1 MCGRIAITDN
11 EDFTELFRS
20 LGISMISAREPRY
33 NVAPTAML
41 DVVRLEDGPALVPM
55 RWGFT
60 VTIRGRTRPV
70 FNTRSDK
77 AWSSPLWRGAIAK
90 ARVLV
95 PVSGFYE
102 WRRVN
107 GKTGQA
113 YYITPSEGTSMWF
126 AGIHRGEEVSI
137 ITTDANEAMSAIHHR
152 MPVTLSANEAMSWLQ
167 EDERE
172 TLEALMV
179 PAAEDALTFTA
190 VSDHVNNARHA
201 GPACIEPVATDG
213 GTD

>member
-1 MCGRIAITDN
+1 MCGRIAITDH
-11 EDFTELFRS
+11 EDFAELFRS
-20 LGISMISAREPRY
+20 LGIASRPSREPRY
-33 NVAPTAML
+33 NVAPTAEL
-41 DVVRLEDGPALVPM
+41 DVVRLDDEPELMPV

-102 WRRVN
+102 WQREKGR
-107 GKTGQA
+107 TGQA
-113 YYITPSEGTSMWF
+113 YYITPSEGTAMWF

-137 ITTDANEAMSAIHHR
+137 LTTDANEAMSAIHDR

-167 EDERE
+167 EDDRE
-172 TLEALMV
+172 TLEALTV

-190 VSDHVNNARHA
+190 VSDYVNNARHA
-201 GPACIEPVATDG
+201 GPACIEPVAADR
-213 GTD
+213 GTV